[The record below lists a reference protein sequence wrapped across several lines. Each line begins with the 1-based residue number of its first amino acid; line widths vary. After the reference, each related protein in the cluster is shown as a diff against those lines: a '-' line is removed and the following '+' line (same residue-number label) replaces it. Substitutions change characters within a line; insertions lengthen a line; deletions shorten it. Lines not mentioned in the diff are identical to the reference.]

1 LTAGDA
7 RPAVLKTD
15 GGLAASDVLMQLQA
29 DLTGIPVARHA
40 LRDAAAA
47 GAAIAAGRGVGVL
60 GEADGGGFTRHDRVF
75 EPAIG
80 ADEADARF
88 AAWRALV
95 YP

>member
-1 LTAGDA
+1 M
-7 RPAVLKTD
+7 LKTD

-29 DLTGIPVARHA
+29 DVTGLPIARHA

-60 GEADGGGFTRHDRVF
+60 GEGDGGGFARHDRLF

-95 YP
+95 YR